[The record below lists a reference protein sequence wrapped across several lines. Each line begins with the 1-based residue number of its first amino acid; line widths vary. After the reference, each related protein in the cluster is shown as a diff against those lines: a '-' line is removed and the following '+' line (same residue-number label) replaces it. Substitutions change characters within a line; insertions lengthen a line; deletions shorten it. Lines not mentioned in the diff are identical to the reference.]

1 MLSRY
6 YWFFFTIPLVELRRA
21 TFLYTMQADA
31 TPNFRQDLFA
41 YFFSPSVT
49 AKAAPHPS
57 SEGGL
62 SKRKLSAHIVGDGVL
77 DVPRHTHRRRYCA
90 KAVLF
95 ILGIILTFID
105 KEL

>member
-21 TFLYTMQADA
+21 TLLYTMQADA

-41 YFFSPSVT
+41 SLFSPSVT
-49 AKAAPHPS
+49 AKAAPPPS

-77 DVPRHTHRRRYCA
+77 DVPRNTHRRHYN
-90 KAVLF
+90 AVLF